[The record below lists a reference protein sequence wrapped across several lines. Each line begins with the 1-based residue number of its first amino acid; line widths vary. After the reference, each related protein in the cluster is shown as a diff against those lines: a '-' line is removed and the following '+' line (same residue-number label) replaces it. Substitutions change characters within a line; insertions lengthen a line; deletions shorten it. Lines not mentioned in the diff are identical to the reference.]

1 MVLAIE
7 QSIQEPSCADAISVQ
22 QQMMQSVSQ
31 VETNEVRSLE
41 DVLRKAGVKE
51 SHIRVAMQRQRVT
64 GESLTDIMRPSDY
77 GFLSPEKIA
86 QVNAEVE
93 NLPYF
98 APGQAQVIDSCQ
110 FKGFEMPTFEGFVP
124 VAQSG
129 DLLTV
134 AIAESRDSNKA
145 RHAFSRFRVECVIA
159 SERTIQSVYRMHF
172 ANTHQLFDE
181 ALARLQSANP
191 EDEGSVGLL
200 RELVLCVIRHAC
212 YQSASD
218 IIFQPMAADSGGVIR
233 LKVSGEG
240 EIFRFVSWPI
250 FKRLINHFVAECGKQ
265 EALRNR
271 PVEHRFALK
280 GDEISRFADI
290 ANRYQFRAMLIG
302 RNNGNEEAFATME
315 MRILDQQAD
324 AADLSQL
331 GFDPVTEKKINRYS
345 QMKTGLFLVTGP
357 TGSGKST
364 TLYGALKLI
373 DPVSRW
379 VQTIENP
386 IEYSQGLWM
395 QYQVPRSASDEGE
408 GAALIL
414 KGLLRNAPD
423 VILQGEVRDAEIG
436 RLLLELANTGHLAK
450 STLHAN
456 SAADAITRLKLFGLD
471 MPGLASVLLG
481 ILAQRLVRC
490 LCPKCKIPEDRAE
503 VLAQMATDWIRP
515 MQPTP
520 YQASLGGCPFCNYT
534 GYHGRHMVYE
544 LLDVN
549 ANVVKAIEDDRPPNT
564 IAQAGIEP
572 NGNLRAN
579 AMRLVARGLTSM
591 DVVNQLV
598 RA

>member
-7 QSIQEPSCADAISVQ
+7 QPRNELSGAAVDAQ
-22 QQMMQSVSQ
+22 PQMTQSMPTAPHQ
-31 VETNEVRSLE
+31 PRTLE

-77 GFLSPEKIA
+77 GFLTPEKIA

-98 APGQAQVIDSCQ
+98 APGQAQMIDSRQ
-110 FKGFEMPTFEGFVP
+110 FSGFEMPTFEGFVP

-129 DLLTV
+129 EELTV

-145 RHAFSRFRVECVIA
+145 RHAFSRFRVDCVIA

-172 ANTHQLFDE
+172 ANTHELFDE
-181 ALARLQSANP
+181 ALNRLQTANP

-200 RELVLCVIRHAC
+200 RELVLCAIRHAC

-218 IIFQPMAADSGGVIR
+218 IMFQSMATNTGGVIR

-240 EIFRFVSWPI
+240 EIFRFVSWDVY
-250 FKRLINHFVAECGKQ
+250 KRLINHFVAECGKQ
-265 EALRNR
+265 QEIQHQ
-271 PVEHRFALK
+271 PIEHRFALK
-280 GDEISRFADI
+280 SDEVTRFADI

-302 RNNGNEEAFATME
+302 RNSGGDDAFASMT

-324 AADLSQL
+324 AADLTQL
-331 GFDPVTEKKINRYS
+331 GFDPVTEKKIQRYS

-386 IEYSQGLWM
+386 IEYSHGLWM
-395 QYQVPRSASDEGE
+395 QYQVPRSAADEGA

-436 RLLLELANTGHLAK
+436 RLLLELANTGHLAM

-456 SAADAITRLKLFGLD
+456 TAADAITRLKLFGLD

-490 LCPKCKIPEDRAE
+490 LCPKCKIPEDRPE
-503 VLAQMATDWIRP
+503 VLAQMTAEWLRSL
-515 MQPTP
+515 QPKP
-520 YQASLGGCPFCNYT
+520 HQANPGGCPFCNYT

-549 ANVVKAIEDDRPPNT
+549 ANVVKAIEEDRPPNV
-564 IAQAGIEP
+564 IAQAGIEQ
-572 NGNLRAN
+572 NGTLRAN
-579 AMRLVARGLTSM
+579 AIRLVAKGLTSM

>member
-7 QSIQEPSCADAISVQ
+7 QTRDDLSGTAVDAQ
-22 QQMMQSVSQ
+22 PQMTQSMPTAPHQ
-31 VETNEVRSLE
+31 PRTLE
-41 DVLRKAGVKE
+41 EVLRKAGVKE
-51 SHIRVAMQRQRVT
+51 SHIRVAMQRHRIT

-77 GFLSPEKIA
+77 GFLTPEKIA

-98 APGQAQVIDSCQ
+98 APAQAQMIDSRQ
-110 FKGFEMPTFEGFVP
+110 FSGFEMPTFEGFVP

-129 DLLTV
+129 EELTV
-134 AIAESRDSNKA
+134 AIAEIRDSNTA
-145 RHAFSRFRVECVIA
+145 RHEFSRFRVECVIA
-159 SERTIQSVYRMHF
+159 SERTIQTVYRMHF
-172 ANTHQLFDE
+172 ANTHELFDE
-181 ALARLQSANP
+181 ALKRLQTANP

-200 RELVLCVIRHAC
+200 RELVLCAIRHAC

-218 IIFQPMAADSGGVIR
+218 IMFQPMATNTGGVIR

-240 EIFRFVSWPI
+240 EIFRFVSWDVY
-250 FKRLINHFVAECGKQ
+250 KRLINHFVAECGKQ
-265 EALRNR
+265 QEIQHH
-271 PVEHRFALK
+271 PIEHRFALK
-280 GDEISRFADI
+280 GDEVTRFADI

-302 RNNGNEEAFATME
+302 RNSGGDDAFASME

-324 AADLSQL
+324 AADLTQL
-331 GFDPVTEKKINRYS
+331 GFDPVTEKKIQRYS

-386 IEYSQGLWM
+386 IEYSHGLWM
-395 QYQVPRSASDEGE
+395 QYQVPRSAADEGA

-436 RLLLELANTGHLAK
+436 RLLLELANTGHLAV

-456 SAADAITRLKLFGLD
+456 TSADAITRLKLFELD

-503 VLAQMATDWIRP
+503 VLAQLSADWLRSTTS
-515 MQPTP
+515 TP
-520 YQASLGGCPFCNYT
+520 HQASPVGCPFCNYT

-549 ANVVKAIEDDRPPNT
+549 ANVVKAIEEDRPPNA
-564 IAQAGIEP
+564 IAQAGIDQ
-572 NGNLRAN
+572 NGTLRAN
-579 AMRLVARGLTSM
+579 AMRLVAKGLTSM

>member
-7 QSIQEPSCADAISVQ
+7 RPITDTLPIVAQMTQSIPEAPK
-22 QQMMQSVSQ
+22 
-31 VETNEVRSLE
+31 ERTLE
-41 DVLRKAGVKE
+41 DVLRSVGVKE

-93 NLPYF
+93 GLQYF
-98 APGQAQVIDSCQ
+98 SPKQINEIDSRQ
-110 FKGFEMPTFEGFVP
+110 FGDFEMRQFEGFVP
-124 VAQSG
+124 VAQDG
-129 DLLTV
+129 ELLTV
-134 AIAESRDSNKA
+134 AIAEGRDANKA
-145 RHAFSRFRVECVIA
+145 RHAFSKYRVECVVA
-159 SERTIQSVYRMHF
+159 SERTIQSVYRFHF
-172 ANTHQLFDE
+172 ANTHKLFDE
-181 ALARLQSANP
+181 ALANLSEADP
-191 EDEGSVGLL
+191 ESEGSAGLL
-200 RELVLCVIRHAC
+200 RELVIAVIRHAC

-218 IIFQPMAADSGGVIR
+218 IIFQPMATDSGGVIR

-250 FKRLINHFVAECGKQ
+250 YKRLMNHFISECGKP
-265 EALRNR
+265 EELRNR
-271 PVEHRFALK
+271 PIEHRFALK
-280 GDEISRFADI
+280 DDEITRYSDI

-302 RNNGNEEAFATME
+302 RNNGLEEAFATME

-324 AADLSQL
+324 SADLEQL
-331 GFDPVTEKKINRYS
+331 GFDPVTERKIVRYS

-364 TLYGALKLI
+364 TLYGTLKLI

-379 VQTIENP
+379 IQTIENP

-395 QYQVPRSASDEGE
+395 QYQVPRSAKDEGE
-408 GAALIL
+408 GAPLIL

-436 RLLLELANTGHLAK
+436 RLLLELANTGHLAV

-456 SAADAITRLKLFGLD
+456 TAADAITRLKLFDLD

-481 ILAQRLVRC
+481 ILAQRLIRA
-490 LCPKCKIPEDRAE
+490 LCPKCKVAEDRAE
-503 VLAQMATDWIRP
+503 ILQLMASSDWLKSQNPKAFR
-515 MQPTP
+515 
-520 YQASLGGCPFCNYT
+520 SSECGCEFCNYT
-534 GYHGRHMVYE
+534 GYHGRLMVYE
-544 LLDVN
+544 LLDVTSD
-549 ANVVKAIEDDRPPNT
+549 VVKAIEEGRPPNI
-564 IAQAGIEP
+564 IAAAGVDQH
-572 NGNLRAN
+572 GNLRSN
-579 AMRLVARGLTSM
+579 AIRMVARGLTSM
-591 DVVNQLV
+591 DIVNQLV